1 MSSLRRRRYVLAGLL
16 VGIGLLTAAVLWEVI
31 EVVFFA
37 VTVAYVLYPL
47 RRRLVDRGVPRR
59 VASGLVTVAAFL
71 AVDILLALVA

>member
-16 VGIGLLTAAVLWEVI
+16 VGIELLTAAVLWEVI

-37 VTVAYVLYPL
+37 VVVAYVLYPL

>member
-16 VGIGLLTAAVLWEVI
+16 VGIGLLTAAVLWEVV

-71 AVDILLALVA
+71 AVDVLLAPVA